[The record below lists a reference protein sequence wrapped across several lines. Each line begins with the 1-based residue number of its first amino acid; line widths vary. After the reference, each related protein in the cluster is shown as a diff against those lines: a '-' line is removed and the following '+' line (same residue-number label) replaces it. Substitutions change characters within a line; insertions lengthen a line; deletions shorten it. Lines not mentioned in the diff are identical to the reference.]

1 MRRDLEL
8 RLFAAESVAGSRL
21 SKAAKLQLMNF
32 IEHDASDAQIKALI
46 MDGKVTQLDELAE
59 QVVHDRWT
67 ALIS

>member
-8 RLFAAESVAGSRL
+8 KLFAAESVRDSKMT
-21 SKAAKLQLMNF
+21 KAAKIQLMNF
-32 IEHDASDAQIKALI
+32 IEHDATDAQIKALI

-59 QVVHDRWT
+59 QVVQDRWA

>member
-8 RLFAAESVAGSRL
+8 KLFAAESVVGSRL
-21 SKAAKLQLMNF
+21 SKAAKLQLINF